1 MKIFCVGRNY
11 SEHAKELN
19 NAVPTEPVIFMK
31 PSTAVLKSGDTF
43 YYPDFSKSIHYECEL
58 VLKISKNGKHID
70 EKFAHKYFDEI
81 TVGID
86 FTARDLQSKLKEKG
100 LPWELA
106 KAFDGSA
113 VVGDFVTLDTLASQ
127 DEILFSLN
135 KNNIVVQQGNS
146 RDMIFSFSK
155 IISFVSSYFT
165 LQKGDLI
172 YTGTPQ
178 GVGEVAKGDTLEGFL
193 FGKKLM
199 ACGIR

>member
-31 PSTAVLKSGDTF
+31 PTTALLKDNAPF

-58 VLKISKNGKHID
+58 VVKINKNGKHIQ
-70 EKFAHKYFDEI
+70 EKFAAKYYDEI

-86 FTARDLQSKLKEKG
+86 FTARDVQNKLKEKG

-106 KAFDGSA
+106 KGFDGSA
-113 VVGDFVTLDTLASQ
+113 VVGDFTAKDALQNDGTL
-127 DEILFSLN
+127 LFSLK
-135 KNNIVVQQGNS
+135 KNNTIVQQGNS
-146 RDMIFSFSK
+146 SDMIFSIEK
-155 IISFVSSYFT
+155 IIAFVSSYFT

-172 YTGTPQ
+172 YTGTPA
-178 GVGEVAKGDTLEGFL
+178 GVGEVVIGDTLEGYL
-193 FGKKLM
+193 FDKKLLQ
-199 ACGIR
+199 CNIK

>member
-31 PSTAVLKSGDTF
+31 PSTAVLKNGDAL
-43 YYPDFSKSIHYECEL
+43 YYPDFSKSVHYECEL
-58 VLKISKNGKHID
+58 VLKISKNGKHIE

-106 KAFDGSA
+106 KGFDGSA
-113 VVGDFVTLDTLASQ
+113 VVGDLVPLDSLASK

-135 KNNIVVQQGNS
+135 KNNVVVQQGNS
-146 RDMIFSFSK
+146 KDMIFSFAK

-172 YTGTPQ
+172 YTGTPS
-178 GVGEVAKGDTLEGFL
+178 GVGEVTKSDLLEGFL

-199 ACGIR
+199 ECKVR

>member
-31 PSTAVLKSGDTF
+31 PSTALLKSGDTF

-58 VLKISKNGKHID
+58 ILKIGKNGKYIE
-70 EKFAHKYFDEI
+70 EKFAHKYIEAI
-81 TVGID
+81 SVGID
-86 FTARDLQSKLKEKG
+86 FTARDVQNKLKEKG

-113 VVGDFVTLDTLASQ
+113 VAGNFIPYENIAD
-127 DEILFSLN
+127 
-135 KNNIVVQQGNS
+135 KNNIRFSLKKNDLVVQQGNS
-146 RDMIFSFSK
+146 QDMIFSFGK
-155 IISFVSSYFT
+155 IISFVSQYFT

-178 GVGEVAKGDTLEGFL
+178 GVGEVQIGDILEAELLGDV
-193 FGKKLM
+193 LM
-199 ACGIR
+199 QCKVG